1 MSQLEPWETGGHG
14 DRRGWRDAGGEA
26 VDLVNLLFSFQGR
39 INRAKYWLAVLIYLF
54 LTIVLGLLA
63 AFTASFAIGALLA
76 IVVYIPML
84 ISGIAVGI
92 KRLHDRNKSGW
103 WLLLFY
109 LAPAVLSW
117 AGTAFGGMMNTL
129 LSLVSFALSLW
140 ALVELGILRGT
151 VGPNQY
157 GPDPLAQK
165 A

>member
-14 DRRGWRDAGGEA
+14 ERRGWRNSGGEA

-39 INRAKYWLAVLIYLF
+39 INRAKYWLAVAIYLF
-54 LTIVLGLLA
+54 LAIVLGVIA
-63 AFTASFAIGALLA
+63 GFTSSFAIAALLA

-109 LAPAVLSW
+109 LVPAVLGW
-117 AGTAFGGMMNTL
+117 AGAAFGGMMNVV
-129 LSLVSFALSLW
+129 LSSVSFALSFW

-157 GPDPLAQK
+157 GPAPLAPK